1 MAGRDASANLGGML
15 SQIGGAIGGMGGAGE
30 GLMRPIMTSF
40 RPQLDPTSV
49 ESLQRQAAFQGRIG
63 DTEQARLFTGQ
74 ALALEERNREE
85 AEKQRKLR
93 EGQERVKAL
102 NAFRNAVASGNPQEV
117 SVARANL
124 EAVGQAQGV
133 SVLPQAAAIESNERQ
148 RKTAAATEAAA
159 AEAIRIDNLE
169 AGMNAAFN
177 AVDSIEQADV
187 ILKNAPADVAEQA
200 AKAHKEV
207 VGRITAQQERA
218 EKERDLSEVLPLSF
232 ETAMVE
238 DKLVIPSIA
247 NLDEAV
253 RNQLNSMAERLVA
266 DIDAANAEARDGKAI
281 IPRAKREALKRRR
294 DALEKDVSKAVLDQ
308 ATNES
313 KAKREQEVAFLN
325 DARDIATTQDFDNKE
340 ILAVKENLEKQGYTL
355 SYEDAKNYLRQQALN
370 RHFATAPRAAD
381 ESVDVDLDALS
392 AGESPKQGVA
402 VPPEFQ
408 IFDLNALEKDER
420 GNFQKA
426 LDLAESGVEL
436 FTDLFA
442 PKAAV
447 NRLTED

>member
-15 SQIGGAIGGMGGAGE
+15 SQIGGAIGGMSGAGE

-74 ALALEERNREE
+74 ALALEERNRAEE
-85 AEKQRKLR
+85 ERKRKLE

-102 NAFRNAVASGNPQEV
+102 NAFRNAVASGDPTAIAT
-117 SVARANL
+117 ARANV
-124 EAVGQAQGV
+124 EAVGQAQGQLL
-133 SVLPQAAAIESNERQ
+133 LPQAAAIETNERQ
-148 RKTAAATEAAA
+148 KKTAAATEAAA
-159 AEAIRIDNLE
+159 AEALRLNNLE
-169 AGMNAAFN
+169 SGLRAAFN

-187 ILKNAPADVAEQA
+187 ILKNAPAEVSQQA
-200 AKAHKEV
+200 ANAHKEV
-207 VGRITAQQERA
+207 VGRITAQQKRA
-218 EKERDLSEVLPLSF
+218 EEERDLSEVLPPSF

-247 NLDEAV
+247 NLDEEV

-266 DIDAANAEARDGKAI
+266 DIGAANAEARDGKAI
-281 IPRAKREALKRRR
+281 IPRAKQEALRRRR
-294 DALEKDVSKAVLDQ
+294 DDLEKLVSKAVLDQ
-308 ATNES
+308 ANNES
-313 KAKREQEVAFLN
+313 KAKREQQVAFI
-325 DARDIATTQDFDNKE
+325 DEARKIATIQDFDNKE
-340 ILAVKENLEKQGYTL
+340 IEAVKKDLEKQGYTL

-370 RHFATAPRAAD
+370 RHFATAPRAD
-381 ESVDVDLDALS
+381 DDGVIDLDSLKP
-392 AGESPKQGVA
+392 GETPKQGVA

>member
-15 SQIGGAIGGMGGAGE
+15 SQIGGTLGSMGQAGQ
-30 GLMRPIMTSF
+30 GLMRPITTAF
-40 RPQLDPTSV
+40 RPQLDPKSV

-74 ALALEERNREE
+74 ALALEERNRAE
-85 AEKQRKLR
+85 AERKRKLE

-102 NAFRNAVASGNPQEV
+102 NAFRNAVASGDPTAIAT
-117 SVARANL
+117 ARANV
-124 EAVGQAQGV
+124 EAVGQAQGQLL
-133 SVLPQAAAIESNERQ
+133 LPQAAAIESNERQ

-207 VGRITAQQERA
+207 VDRITNQQTRA
-218 EKERDLSEVLPLSF
+218 DKERDLSEVLPPSF

-238 DKLVIPSIA
+238 DKLVIPSIS

-253 RNQLNSMAERLVA
+253 RNQLNSMAGRLVA
-266 DIDAANAEARDGKAI
+266 DIDAANAEAQNGKAI
-281 IPRAKREALKRRR
+281 IPRAKREALRRRR
-294 DALEKDVSKAVLDQ
+294 DDLEKLVSKAVLDH
-308 ATNES
+308 AGSAS
-313 KAKREQEVAFLN
+313 KAKREEEVAFLN

-340 ILAVKENLEKQGYTL
+340 IEAVKTDLENQGYTL
-355 SYEDAKNYLRQQALN
+355 TYEDAKNYLRQQALN
-370 RHFATAPRAAD
+370 RHFATAPRAD
-381 ESVDVDLDALS
+381 DDDGVVDLDALQ
-392 AGESPKQGVA
+392 AGEEPKQGVA
-402 VPPEFQ
+402 VPPQFQ
-408 IFDLNALEKDER
+408 IFSLETLNKDER
-420 GNFQKA
+420 TAGEKA
-426 LDLAESGVEL
+426 RAAVGEVREF
-436 FTDLFA
+436 FTDIFK
-442 PKAAV
+442 PQGQ
-447 NRLTED
+447 E

>member
-1 MAGRDASANLGGML
+1 MAGQDVSANLGGML
-15 SQIGGAIGGMGGAGE
+15 SQIGGAIGSMGGAGA

-40 RPQLDPTSV
+40 RPQLDPNNV

-63 DTEQARLFTGQ
+63 DTEQARMYTGQ
-74 ALALEERNREE
+74 ALALEERNRLETE
-85 AEKQRKLR
+85 RKRKLE

-102 NAFRNAVASGNPQEV
+102 NAFRAAVASGNPQEI
-117 SVARANL
+117 SVARTAL
-124 EAVGQAQGV
+124 ESVGQAQGT
-133 SVLPQAAAIESNERQ
+133 SLLPQAAAIESNERQ
-148 RKTAAATEAAA
+148 RKTAAATEATA
-159 AEAIRIDNLE
+159 AEALRLTNLE

-177 AVDSIEQADV
+177 AVDNIEQADV

-207 VGRITAQQERA
+207 VDRITNQQTRA
-218 EKERDLSEVLPLSF
+218 DKERDLSEVLPPSF

-253 RNQLNSMAERLVA
+253 RNQLNSMAGRLVA

-281 IPRAKREALKRRR
+281 IPRAKREALRRRR
-294 DALEKDVSKAVLDQ
+294 DDLEKQVSKAVLDQ

-313 KAKREQEVAFLN
+313 KAQREQQVAFI
-325 DARDIATTQDFDNKE
+325 DEARKIATTQDFDNKE
-340 ILAVKENLEKQGYTL
+340 IEAVKKDLEKQGYTL

-370 RHFATAPRAAD
+370 RHFAAAPRAD
-381 ESVDVDLDALS
+381 DDDGVVDLDALQ
-392 AGESPKQGVA
+392 AGEAPKQGVA

-408 IFDLNALEKDER
+408 IFTLPEKDER
-420 GNFQKA
+420 GNFEKA

-447 NRLTED
+447 GRLIED

>member
-1 MAGRDASANLGGML
+1 MAGQDVSANLGGML
-15 SQIGGAIGGMGGAGE
+15 SQIGGALGGMSGAGA

-40 RPQLDPTSV
+40 RPQLDPNSV

-74 ALALEERNREE
+74 ALALEERNRAEE
-85 AEKQRKLR
+85 ERKRKLA

-102 NAFRNAVASGNPQEV
+102 NAFRAAVASGNPQEI
-117 SVARANL
+117 SVARTAL
-124 EAVGQAQGV
+124 ESVGQAQGT
-133 SVLPQAAAIESNERQ
+133 SLLPQAAAIESNERQ

-159 AEAIRIDNLE
+159 AEALRLTNLE

-177 AVDSIEQADV
+177 AVDNIEQADV

-200 AKAHKEV
+200 SKAHKEV
-207 VGRITAQQERA
+207 VDRITNQQARA
-218 EKERDLSEVLPLSF
+218 DKERDLSEVLPPSF

-247 NLDEAV
+247 NLDEAI

-281 IPRAKREALKRRR
+281 IPRAKREALRRRR
-294 DALEKDVSKAVLDQ
+294 DDLEKQVSKAVLDQ

-313 KAKREQEVAFLN
+313 KAKREQQVAFI
-325 DARDIATTQDFDNKE
+325 DEARKIATTQDFDNKE
-340 ILAVKENLEKQGYTL
+340 IEEVQKDLKKQGYTL
-355 SYEDAKNYLRQQALN
+355 SYEDTKNYLRQQALN
-370 RHFATAPRAAD
+370 RHFAAAPRADD
-381 ESVDVDLDALS
+381 EGVIDLDTLKP
-392 AGESPKQGVA
+392 GEAPKQGVA

-408 IFDLNALEKDER
+408 IFTLPEKDER
-420 GNFQKA
+420 GNFEKA

-442 PKAAV
+442 PRAAI
-447 NRLTED
+447 NQLTED